1 MGAAGEEGGEVPG
14 QEPGEKGIWEGGERF
29 QPPPPAHMLGPH
41 PMCFAMGEPREKWGA
56 QRLGRVGEMGWGRQG
71 PGRRGLSRLS
81 PWEVKGF
88 WQPEGLG
95 VSLPW
100 RETVCVFMDVP
111 GYQVTMCVQVYA
123 QLGGACAPGAHTC
136 THSCEGRSI
145 WFPQIAS
152 PAPDGAPIPSWQVP
166 GLNIWP
172 RLPMGR
178 ESWHPVRAR
187 RAQPSPSAYTPT
199 EGQGLCRVTGQSRD
213 SRCI

>member
-1 MGAAGEEGGEVPG
+1 M
-14 QEPGEKGIWEGGERF
+14 
-29 QPPPPAHMLGPH
+29 
-41 PMCFAMGEPREKWGA
+41 
-56 QRLGRVGEMGWGRQG
+56 
-71 PGRRGLSRLS
+71 
-81 PWEVKGF
+81 
-88 WQPEGLG
+88 
-95 VSLPW
+95 SLPW

-136 THSCEGRSI
+136 AHSCEGRSI

-178 ESWHPVRAR
+178 ESWHPARAR

-199 EGQGLCRVTGQSRD
+199 EGQGLCPVTGQSRD
-213 SRCI
+213 SPASEDSGPRQMLSWSPPSLPVLFPVSFGYKAAWRPHGAGPALALLRTSPRRRLSWPLSRHSFPVSGRGTSGSGRPGPCGVWQRPATEGDQCVPVC